1 MAIFSPFPSHTCS
14 SHTQAFSLRE
24 GRSHVEMNFQ
34 HPFVRLVLS
43 PGIRGVSDL
52 KKRMALRL
60 NFLIYKGLRVR
71 NDAFRS
77 NNFKS
82 IILQSLR
89 FNWIGFKFIM
99 EFYYGIGDFNF
110 YLIRRKTHTYKVK

>member
-1 MAIFSPFPSHTCS
+1 
-14 SHTQAFSLRE
+14 
-24 GRSHVEMNFQ
+24 
-34 HPFVRLVLS
+34 
-43 PGIRGVSDL
+43 
-52 KKRMALRL
+52 MALRL
-60 NFLIYKGLRVR
+60 NFLIYKGLRVW

-99 EFYYGIGDFNF
+99 EFYYGIGSFNF